1 MDSNCD
7 KKAFSTGEN
16 AGGVLI
22 YLEDSAEIE
31 RVAAWLMEKDYVGPL
46 LATEMRGVSLPAG
59 TLPLSCLGMEG
70 PRAPDI
76 AFSMVRKRNR
86 LFLSFPYVCPEPV
99 LVKCSV

>member
-46 LATEMRGVSLPAG
+46 LATEMREVSLPAG

-76 AFSMVRKRNR
+76 AFSMVRAERPP
-86 LFLSFPYVCPEPV
+86 FFGVFPMFVPSLSW
-99 LVKCSV
+99 